1 MDGIRVGAA
10 LALAAALAVPTAAQA
25 QTQPVFVNGQAQVV
39 PAMNV
44 SGEWIR
50 HRLWVETEFD
60 TDGDGQ
66 RGSRGTVHATRA
78 FTLPHRGLSER
89 SRARVARCRSLA
101 TRTRTTATRA
111 TTHASR
117 AELHAHRGPRR
128 PSGAAPDVTRCLRL
142 GGAQREGQR
151 LAVGA
156 RTQRVVGLDELART
170 RGHGVV
176 GDRPAPRQ
184 QVQAAEP
191 TLL

>member
-1 MDGIRVGAA
+1 MDGIRVEAA

-78 FTLPHRGLSER
+78 FTKLPHRGLSER

-101 TRTRTTATRA
+101 TRTRTERDARRRRTRVA
-111 TTHASR
+111 RSSTRTGGR
-117 AELHAHRGPRR
+117 ADQ
-128 PSGAAPDVTRCLRL
+128 SGAAPDNHAMPT
-142 GGAQREGQR
+142 
-151 LAVGA
+151 
-156 RTQRVVGLDELART
+156 
-170 RGHGVV
+170 
-176 GDRPAPRQ
+176 
-184 QVQAAEP
+184 AEWCS
-191 TLL
+191 T